1 MPEELMQEELIEE
14 TVTLPKSEWDF
25 INGKLAELTDVML
38 KGNHNAEQ
46 FKGSLFENQRN
57 ARRLEGQAKQI
68 VEDLIGIP
76 WNFTQRMV

>member
-14 TVTLPKSEWDF
+14 TVTVPKSEWDF
-25 INGKLAELTDVML
+25 INGKLAELTDVMQ
-38 KGNHNAEQ
+38 KGNQNAEQ
-46 FKGSLFENQRN
+46 FKGSLFANQQN

-76 WNFTQRMV
+76 WNFAQRMV